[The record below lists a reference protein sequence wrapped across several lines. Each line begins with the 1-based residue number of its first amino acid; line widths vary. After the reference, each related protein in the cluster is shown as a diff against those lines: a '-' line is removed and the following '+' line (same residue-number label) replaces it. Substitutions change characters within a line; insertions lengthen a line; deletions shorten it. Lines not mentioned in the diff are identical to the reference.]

1 MRLVELIRE
10 EYKIEAMAGQRAG
23 LRARLRSSEQLGLD
37 RAIDAATLAEVFD
50 PVLADTPHAE

>member
-10 EYKIEAMAGQRAG
+10 EYKKEAMAG

-50 PVLADTPHAE
+50 PVLADVPHAE